1 MPFSHGQLAIAAAAL
16 AFGASALSA
25 KVNASATSSAGGVAV
40 TTDDTHACATMG
52 PYHRPGSFGV
62 EMGCGKTLFYY
73 RSPTTYTVLVT
84 LTFLI
89 IAGVRYARRRA

>member
-1 MPFSHGQLAIAAAAL
+1 
-16 AFGASALSA
+16 
-25 KVNASATSSAGGVAV
+25 
-40 TTDDTHACATMG
+40 MG